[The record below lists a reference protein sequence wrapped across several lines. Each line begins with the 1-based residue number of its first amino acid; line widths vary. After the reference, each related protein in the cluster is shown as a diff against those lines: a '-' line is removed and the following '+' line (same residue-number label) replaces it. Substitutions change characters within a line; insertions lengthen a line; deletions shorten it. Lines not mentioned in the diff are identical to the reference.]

1 MQRLSRIDDSPDGA
15 ARGFQLGPDPS
26 GPSAGRI
33 LVWRR
38 GARVR
43 AYWNRCPHRGTP
55 LDWVQD
61 HFMDRAGEHL
71 VCATHGAL
79 FRPAD
84 GACVAGPCA
93 GDRLAPV
100 DVEVREGDV
109 YVA

>member
-1 MQRLSRIDDSPDGA
+1 
-15 ARGFQLGPDPS
+15 
-26 GPSAGRI
+26 
-33 LVWRR
+33 
-38 GARVR
+38 
-43 AYWNRCPHRGTP
+43 
-55 LDWVQD
+55 
-61 HFMDRAGEHL
+61 MDRAGEHL